1 MELDP
6 LFADVMPYLANFAEI
21 KKLLLELQSQT
32 KDLNELYAALED
44 RISSQEYND
53 PTFQTDLRIIL
64 QFLDKKRQTSL
75 D

>member
-6 LFADVMPYLANFAEI
+6 LFADVMPYLANFAEV

-44 RISSQEYND
+44 RISSQEYSD
-53 PTFQTDLRIIL
+53 PTFRTDLRIIL
-64 QFLDKKRQTSL
+64 QFLDKKKQKSS